1 MTDMHEKKK
10 KKKSRKALRIVL
22 ICIAVLI
29 VLCIAA
35 ALYLWSLWKNGDRF
49 NRDTM
54 FVTQPTT
61 DITLHGNEDEP
72 NSGTATTTDDGKPT
86 IKHNGSYYVLNEDV
100 FSVLFMGIDVNSE
113 EQFANI
119 GTTAHQADSLF
130 LLVVDPTTGR
140 FTVVNIPRMSITDVK
155 QLDMNF
161 NYARTTKSPICIQY
175 AFGDGKELSCTL
187 TRDAVSNL
195 LFNIPINRYVSMNL
209 DGLYIANDT
218 VGGITLEL
226 LDDMT
231 AFNPKMKKGE
241 TYTLLGKDVEIYL
254 SRRLGRGLDGTNLSR
269 TARQIQ
275 YCKQFFKVV
284 KNKVEANPLFV
295 VDLYNALGG
304 NVQSDLSVEEM
315 IYLSKTVMKADLSD
329 ENIYSLEGTVQ
340 NEDFFVD
347 DDALKD
353 LLIDLFYTK
362 VS

>member
-1 MTDMHEKKK
+1 MTDAPKK
-10 KKKSRKALRIVL
+10 KKKSRKALKIVL
-22 ICIAVLI
+22 ICIAVLL

-35 ALYLWSLWKNGDRF
+35 GVYLWFLWKNGDRF
-49 NRDTM
+49 NRETM

-61 DITLHGNEDEP
+61 EITLQGNEDEP
-72 NSGTATTTDDGKPT
+72 NAEPSTSYDGRPT
-86 IKHNGSYYVLNEDV
+86 IKHNGAYYVLNENV

-119 GTTAHQADSLF
+119 GSTAHQSDTLF
-130 LLVVDPTTGR
+130 LLVVDPTTSR
-140 FTVVNIPRMSITDVK
+140 FTVVNIPRMTITDVK

-175 AFGDGKELSCTL
+175 SFGDGKELSCTL

-195 LFNIPINRYVSMNL
+195 LFNIPISRYVSMNL
-209 DGLYIANDT
+209 DGLYIANDA
-218 VGGITLEL
+218 VGGITLKL

-241 TYTLLGKDVEIYL
+241 EYTLKGKDVEIYL
-254 SRRLGRGLDGTNLSR
+254 SRRLGEGLDGTNMSR

-275 YCKQFFKVV
+275 YCKQFFKVA
-284 KNKVEANPLFV
+284 KEKIEANPLFV
-295 VDLYNALGG
+295 VELYNALGG
-304 NVQSDLSVEEM
+304 TIQSDLSVEEM
-315 IYLSKTVMKADLSD
+315 IYLSKSVSKADLGD
-329 ENIYSLEGTVQ
+329 ENIYSLEGTVK

-362 VS
+362 VA